1 MSLISDFVNCFV
13 IVVFLRRIL
22 IDFNFIFQKISF
34 GLIEMAQW
42 LKGMATKPDD
52 LRLIPGI
59 HRV

>member
-22 IDFNFIFQKISF
+22 INFNFIFQKISF
-34 GLIEMAQW
+34 RLIEMAQW
-42 LKGMATKPDD
+42 LTGMAIQPDD